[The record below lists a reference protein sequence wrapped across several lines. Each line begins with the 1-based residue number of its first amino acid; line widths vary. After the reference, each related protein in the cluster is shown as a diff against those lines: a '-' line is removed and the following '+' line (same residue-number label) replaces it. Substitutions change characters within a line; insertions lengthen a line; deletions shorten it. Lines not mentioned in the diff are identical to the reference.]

1 MAHLTHDDGF
11 YHADR
16 ARDIAIG
23 NGSANTTVLKEINAL
38 QEAVDEAAKN
48 NLLILDSEDGPN
60 PSAPAPV
67 VTTMTTEEIYYKV
80 WSDKVQALQNA
91 ADAQEE
97 SEIMAADIEM
107 NRVIAYFTRRGYLI
121 TRDRYSTMT
130 NQIKWIIKW

>member
-1 MAHLTHDDGF
+1 MAHLTFDDGF

-16 ARDIAIG
+16 ARDIAVG

-38 QEAVDEAAKN
+38 QEAVDEATKN
-48 NLLILDSEDGPN
+48 GLLILDSEDAG
-60 PSAPAPV
+60 
-67 VTTMTTEEIYYKV
+67 VTSIMTTEEIYYKV

-91 ADAQEE
+91 ANAQEE

-121 TRDRYSTMT
+121 TRDRWSTMV